1 MPLDFGRN
9 AGKEGNRNSV
19 MFGPRISWYGDLRQQ
34 GVFTWV
40 KHSTEHSNISVLSK
54 LKHLFYR
61 VVITRGFI

>member
-19 MFGPRISWYGDLRQQ
+19 MFGPRISWYGGLRQQ

-40 KHSTEHSNISVLSK
+40 NHSTEHSNISVLSK
-54 LKHLFYR
+54 LKLLFYR

>member
-1 MPLDFGRN
+1 
-9 AGKEGNRNSV
+9 

-40 KHSTEHSNISVLSK
+40 KHSSEHSNISVLSK

-61 VVITRGFI
+61 VVMTREFI